1 MFSRQTYQG
10 IGSTELVNDYIPPT
24 RFPITRKKT
33 HSVLFSSR
41 FNMITAAVILICL
54 VIGIL
59 VPDIEL
65 VLGLVGSTMGSCVC
79 TILPALMFLKLTNK
93 VDILGAH
100 IPGTS
105 LKFLL
110 FVIFLVQGLDLYR
123 GQDHC
128 Q

>member
-1 MFSRQTYQG
+1 
-10 IGSTELVNDYIPPT
+10 
-24 RFPITRKKT
+24 
-33 HSVLFSSR
+33 
-41 FNMITAAVILICL
+41 MITAAVILICL

-93 VDILGAH
+93 VNILEAH

-105 LKFLL
+105 Q
-110 FVIFLVQGLDLYR
+110 I
-123 GQDHC
+123 
-128 Q
+128 

>member
-1 MFSRQTYQG
+1 MYSRQTYQG

-24 RFPITRKKT
+24 RFSITRKKT
-33 HSVLFSSR
+33 HLVLFPSR

-93 VDILGAH
+93 VNIL
-100 IPGTS
+100 
-105 LKFLL
+105 
-110 FVIFLVQGLDLYR
+110 
-123 GQDHC
+123 
-128 Q
+128 